1 MTLAVMLS
9 TDKDMFFC
17 DMWETYQVKDYKAL
31 PVETLAVLASGLR
44 EDSRIRMKMSGMA
57 YVPLELLAAKCTDSL
72 AYILHVLSADNHM
85 TPPKRVM
92 DYIIHPT
99 EKPRETAGF
108 RSGTDFEAA
117 RRKLIGADDNGE

>member
-44 EDSRIRMKMSGMA
+44 EDSRIRMKMAGME
-57 YVPLELLAAKCTDSL
+57 YVPLELLAAYCADKL
-72 AYILHVLSADNHM
+72 AYILHV
-85 TPPKRVM
+85 VG
-92 DYIIHPT
+92 
-99 EKPRETAGF
+99 EKE
-108 RSGTDFEAA
+108 GTDPPN
-117 RRKLIGADDNGE
+117 RLIDIVMKKTPQKTSGFASGADFEEERRRLLGE